1 MTEQKKAP
9 HLIQRLQKTYD
20 GKPREGAKGV
30 DRFFMMDY
38 MGSSEFEWGALPA
51 SLKRIRAMP
60 KIAEPKR
67 IKVNQYVV
75 WYVGPAEYHEVAEL
89 LFRDQLNSR
98 QNQKMRLKE
107 ATRIFDTFI
116 GDDWLNKKRDDYVG
130 WWDVENDWAFFITKD
145 HARNWIKTLWPAEES
160 KPKAT

>member
-1 MTEQKKAP
+1 MTEQEKKP
-9 HLIQRLQKTYD
+9 PYLVQRLQKTYD

-38 MGSSEFEWGALPA
+38 MGSAEFEFGALPA

-67 IKVNQYVV
+67 IKIAQHVV
-75 WYVGPAEYHEVAEL
+75 WYVGPEDYREVAEL
-89 LFRDQLNSR
+89 FFRDQLNTR

-107 ATRIFDTFI
+107 SSRIYQSFI
-116 GDDWLNKKRDDYVG
+116 GDDWDKKRDDYVG
-130 WWDVENDWAFFITKD
+130 WWDVEHDWAFFVTKD

-160 KPKAT
+160 KPKST